1 MKLAFVGYHDY
12 QVGFC
17 RIQNLDF
24 REHIDNF
31 KEFVGIVEAT
41 GGDDVPEDVPR
52 LVGSCHQ
59 LKMVI

>member
-41 GGDDVPEDVPR
+41 GGDDVPEDV
-52 LVGSCHQ
+52 LDW
-59 LKMVI
+59 